1 MYISWKSPSDIGDL
15 PITGYVIE
23 YIYLITNTS
32 ITVNT
37 TTLNV
42 HISQLIPKTQYMFRV
57 KAVNDLGVGPF
68 VDMNYTTE
76 EKSK

>member
-1 MYISWKSPSDIGDL
+1 MNISWMSPSVTGDL

-32 ITVNT
+32 ISLNV

-42 HISQLIPKTQYMFRV
+42 HIAQLISMTKYMFRV

-68 VDMNYTTE
+68 VDKNYTTE
-76 EKSK
+76 ERRE

>member
-1 MYISWKSPSDIGDL
+1 MYISWKSPSVIGDL

-32 ITVNT
+32 ISVNT

-42 HISQLIPKTQYMFRV
+42 HISQLIPKTKYMFRV
-57 KAVNDLGVGPF
+57 MAVNDLGVGPF
-68 VDMNYTTE
+68 VDMNITIE
-76 EKSK
+76 ERSK